1 MRAALRRDNALREQG
16 GVGTHDSE
24 FRIHFKHTR
33 RALQAVT
40 EAIMR
45 RIWIAEYSLESS
57 RQSHASAGRQI
68 SEIICCIGL
77 VLLRIRG
84 VRL

>member
-1 MRAALRRDNALREQG
+1 MRAARRDSALREQG

-33 RALQAVT
+33 RALQAVS

-45 RIWIAEYSLESS
+45 RIWIAEYSLESR
-57 RQSHASAGRQI
+57 RQSHASAGRLI
-68 SEIICCIGL
+68 SEIICCTGL
-77 VLLRIRG
+77 VLLRILEG
-84 VRL
+84 RL